1 MLVRTT
7 CSLACENGIGDTADT
22 EHYAQREEKEISLFH
37 GDFPF
42 CRSIRLSL
50 LSTIVLH
57 GMRQNKNTSICSFF
71 IGMLLSACSIAHK
84 FRKVNMLFSTI
95 FMYICC
101 ILCLKSP
108 AKSKNHGRS
117 LSSLRDFFCFSYFYP
132 FSRPAITEKA
142 SLATST
148 VSAMSA
154 SVRLALM
161 KWLWWFV
168 KNTPRRTHSA
178 IHA

>member
-22 EHYAQREEKEISLFH
+22 EHYAQREKKEISLFH

-57 GMRQNKNTSICSFF
+57 GMRQNKNTPICSFF

-101 ILCLKSP
+101 ILCLTP
-108 AKSKNHGRS
+108 PKSKNHGRP
-117 LSSLRDFFCFSYFYP
+117 LSILRDFSFFTVSYP
-132 FSRPAITEKA
+132 FSRSAITAKA

>member
-1 MLVRTT
+1 MRIRTT
-7 CSLACENGIGDTADT
+7 CSLACENGIGDTADA

-50 LSTIVLH
+50 LSTIFLH
-57 GMRQNKNTSICSFF
+57 GMRQNKNTTICSFF

-108 AKSKNHGRS
+108 QNQKITDAPSRASVIFSVFPIFIYSIICSKHLS
-117 LSSLRDFFCFSYFYP
+117 VISHAFVIFAISSSSLIIRCFS
-132 FSRPAITEKA
+132 I
-142 SLATST
+142 
-148 VSAMSA
+148 
-154 SVRLALM
+154 
-161 KWLWWFV
+161 
-168 KNTPRRTHSA
+168 
-178 IHA
+178 I

>member
-1 MLVRTT
+1 ML
-7 CSLACENGIGDTADT
+7 CDTADA

-57 GMRQNKNTSICSFF
+57 GMRQNKNTPICSFF

-84 FRKVNMLFSTI
+84 FRKVNMLFYTI

-108 AKSKNHGRS
+108 QNQKIT
-117 LSSLRDFFCFSYFYP
+117 DDP
-132 FSRPAITEKA
+132 SR
-142 SLATST
+142 
-148 VSAMSA
+148 A
-154 SVRLALM
+154 SVIFPVFPIIIRFPARRS
-161 KWLWWFV
+161 
-168 KNTPRRTHSA
+168 PRRLLLPRLRFPRCPRRSGWR
-178 IHA
+178 